1 MLRKTYPRFI
11 PLNSFVIPDEHMD
24 FTVDFSNTMN
34 SAPYTA
40 NMTMSMPAL
49 YSLFRNMGMRH
60 LVVVN
65 TDNEV
70 LGIITRKEVAAPH
83 VGFHLLENRISL
95 FKKTLVCHHSRTSE
109 EKDDYSAIR
118 RRFRRPATTT
128 TNYESLN

>member
-1 MLRKTYPRFI
+1 MLRQTYPRFI
-11 PLNSFVIPDEHMD
+11 SLNSFVIPDAYMD
-24 FTVDFSNTMN
+24 YTVDFSNAMN
-34 SAPYTA
+34 PAPYTA

-65 TDNEV
+65 SDNEV
-70 LGIITRKEVAAPH
+70 LGIITRKEVAAPCA
-83 VGFHLLENRISL
+83 GFHPLDNRVSL
-95 FKKTLVCHHSRTSE
+95 YKKTLVCHHSRTSE

-118 RRFRRPATTT
+118 RRFRRPTS